1 LKFEPNAG
9 IEQKRAFFKDLQ
21 RGKMKPL
28 YFPFTYI
35 PESVGK
41 VLAALFGQTVVYQI
55 SATKVPDDMQKL
67 VKEGLLDIRIPMGF
81 NGELLDKIYKEY
93 QVWISNHQGTEIAFL
108 KTMAHKIPFFD
119 DNTSSQIRAEIKKSS
134 RQIPPK
140 EKPHLLF
147 NAGLFLH
154 MAQEYDR
161 QNEKLSQDLMAI
173 DAMEENVMK
182 DLKGEETNDQ
192 ARTRVHTAIE
202 RQESGHYMTAE
213 RIAAWASF
221 MLNDPQ
227 DSELFI
233 TTSRAVVESIIDLA
247 PETQEIIRFDTVS
260 LGADEEDAWGNW
272 RNEFMKTL
280 EVLATHPRPVTK
292 DNMASPPE
300 VPGSKIKVSLSLYVI
315 PDKTP
320 HECFAG
326 CIETSMFR
334 TDTARTDTRFKNTLI
349 GVVEKR

>member
-1 LKFEPNAG
+1 
-9 IEQKRAFFKDLQ
+9 
-21 RGKMKPL
+21 MKPI

-41 VLAALFGQTVVYQI
+41 ILAAWFGQTAVYQI
-55 SATKVPDDMQKL
+55 SAAKVPDDMQKL
-67 VKEGLLDIRIPMGF
+67 VNEGILDIRIPIGI

-93 QVWISNHQGTEIAFL
+93 QVWVRNHQGTETAFL
-108 KTMAHKIPFFD
+108 KTMAHKIPFFN
-119 DNTSSQIRAEIKKSS
+119 DNASSQIRADIKKTA

-140 EKPHLLF
+140 EKPHPLF

-161 QNEKLSQDLMAI
+161 QNETLSEDLMAI

-192 ARTRVHTAIE
+192 ARARVHMAIE

-213 RIAAWASF
+213 RIEAWAFF

-227 DSELFI
+227 DSGLFV

-247 PETQEIIRFDTVS
+247 PETQEIIRFDAVP
-260 LGADEEDAWGNW
+260 LGADEVDAWGNW
-272 RNEFMKTL
+272 RNEFMKAL
-280 EVLATHPRPVTK
+280 EVLATHPLPVTI
-292 DNMASPPE
+292 DNMPSPPE
-300 VPGSKIKVSLSLYVI
+300 VPESKIKVSLTLYVI

-326 CIETSMFR
+326 CVETNMFR
-334 TDTARTDTRFKNTLI
+334 TDTPRTGTRFKNTLI